1 MSKKNKKFVKVMKL
15 KNPKEA
21 YVYENKYKTVE
32 EFNDRLSSG
41 LCADRYYFAYGSNMD
56 LNQMAF
62 RCPNSRYEGIGY
74 IHNQRLVFKNTF
86 ATIIPSEGD
95 VVPIVIYR
103 ISKADED
110 ILDKYEHVP
119 NSYYKITATLAIDND
134 YGNQIIEGLLYVM
147 QPVSSYSL
155 PSNNYYNLI
164 KSAYS
169 LHGID
174 ESILIDA
181 MKFTFDKQYNF

>member
-1 MSKKNKKFVKVMKL
+1 MSKKKNKFFKRVIKL
-15 KNPKEA
+15 KNPKES
-21 YVYENKYKTVE
+21 YVYENKYKTIN
-32 EFNDRLSSG
+32 EFNGRLSSG

-56 LNQMAF
+56 LNQMAS
-62 RCPNSRYEGIGY
+62 RCPNSRYISVGC
-74 IHNQRLVFKNTF
+74 IHNYRLVFKNTF
-86 ATIIPSEGD
+86 ATIIPADGYE
-95 VVPIVIYR
+95 VPIVIYK
-103 ISKADED
+103 ISKSDED
-110 ILDKYEHVP
+110 ILDRYEHVP
-119 NSYYKITATLAIDND
+119 NSYYKVTATINPSEENEDSMD
-134 YGNQIIEGLLYVM
+134 GLLYIM